1 MKKIILTATAILAV
15 MALTACGD
23 NAVSST
29 AKSDT
34 VQSASQSTEQ
44 TSENSVISLSGN
56 VTATIDKKNSPFD
69 GFSTVILRDKV
80 NKTVKFIKA
89 DPNSDKTAQDYIQ
102 SKDESNEYYLFD
114 INANTVVHYTFDENK
129 SGIYYTYDL
138 NNDKIVKIEDSEH
151 KDITQSDTDNSSLS
165 TTADALKTDIETLR
179 TYSKNKF
186 KKSVSELV

>member
-69 GFSTVILRDKV
+69 GFSTVILRD
-80 NKTVKFIKA
+80 
-89 DPNSDKTAQDYIQ
+89 
-102 SKDESNEYYLFD
+102 
-114 INANTVVHYTFDENK
+114 
-129 SGIYYTYDL
+129 
-138 NNDKIVKIEDSEH
+138 
-151 KDITQSDTDNSSLS
+151 
-165 TTADALKTDIETLR
+165 
-179 TYSKNKF
+179 
-186 KKSVSELV
+186 

>member
-1 MKKIILTATAILAV
+1 MKKKIFTATTILAV

-23 NAVSST
+23 NAVSSN

-34 VQSASQSTEQ
+34 VQSAVQSSEQ
-44 TSENSVISLSGN
+44 TYENSVISLSGN
-56 VTATIDKKNSPFD
+56 VTATMDKKTSPFD

-102 SKDESNEYYLFD
+102 SKDESDEYYLFD
-114 INANTVVHYTFDENK
+114 INVNTVVHFTFDENK
-129 SGIYYTYDL
+129 SGFYYTYDL